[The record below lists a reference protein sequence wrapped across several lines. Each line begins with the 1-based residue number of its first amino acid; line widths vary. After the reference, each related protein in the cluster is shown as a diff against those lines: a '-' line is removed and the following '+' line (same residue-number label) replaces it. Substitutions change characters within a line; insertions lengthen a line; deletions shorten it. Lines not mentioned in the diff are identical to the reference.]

1 MNEEKLRKVL
11 RQSLQRVTEET
22 GLVGGVVDVIRDG
35 QIVFTEHYGYADREN
50 RIPPDQDTL
59 FDVASCSKA
68 WTVMLAAKCV
78 DEGLIDWDEPIY
90 HAIPEFTMTDPY
102 AGKHLSIRDMASHRS
117 GLPGHDFMREKIL
130 GDRANLMRKTAFL
143 EANTGFRNKYQYNNH
158 MFILLGYLEEVLRGG
173 MKWEDQIRQYIAE
186 PLGIE
191 PIRFRGEEADMTG
204 IHPALPYCSDGYQA
218 HRCGYSTNNYSAP
231 CGGIRISM
239 KNMAKWITA
248 MCREGKTPDGGW
260 LCSAEQYKQIITPVI
275 SAPEEDCFNLK
286 NASYALGWLNAD
298 YLGHTVVFHSGGLE
312 GFNTQVGFLPGEDCG
327 YVMCFNTGTTPA
339 HRIARAIVLDTL
351 IFGEPQDSYE
361 PMLADWLAQRDIMQQ
376 SVLENRNGKALTE
389 ADHPELVGSFT
400 HPAYESF
407 DIVSTAEGLE
417 FQYGDFRALLREEV
431 DGAITGYSGQLDGLT
446 PAAIKLIPDG
456 QDLRLITA
464 DSELKLLF
472 KRQ

>member
-1 MNEEKLRKVL
+1 
-11 RQSLQRVTEET
+11 
-22 GLVGGVVDVIRDG
+22 
-35 QIVFTEHYGYADREN
+35 
-50 RIPPDQDTL
+50 
-59 FDVASCSKA
+59 
-68 WTVMLAAKCV
+68 
-78 DEGLIDWDEPIY
+78 
-90 HAIPEFTMTDPY
+90 
-102 AGKHLSIRDMASHRS
+102 
-117 GLPGHDFMREKIL
+117 
-130 GDRANLMRKTAFL
+130 MRKTAFL

-286 NASYALGWLNAD
+286 NASYALGWLNAY

-339 HRIARAIVLDTL
+339 HRIARAIVLDTIKGYGL
-351 IFGEPQDSYE
+351 EEVAETLNNHSMSPKPEKADEWIAILEKE
-361 PMLADWLAQRDIMQQ
+361 LADLA
-376 SVLENRNGKALTE
+376 
-389 ADHPELVGSFT
+389 
-400 HPAYESF
+400 
-407 DIVSTAEGLE
+407 
-417 FQYGDFRALLREEV
+417 
-431 DGAITGYSGQLDGLT
+431 
-446 PAAIKLIPDG
+446 
-456 QDLRLITA
+456 
-464 DSELKLLF
+464 
-472 KRQ
+472 